1 VWNLT
6 LVLEHLLLIPEKQ
19 CHQTS
24 IPGGGKELPK
34 LYPTDRSVFKSNRT
48 ARMEVESVERALLPA
63 ALDLDFD
70 FALTL
75 E

>member
-1 VWNLT
+1 MPPNQHS
-6 LVLEHLLLIPEKQ
+6 LEVA
-19 CHQTS
+19 
-24 IPGGGKELPK
+24 KELSK

-63 ALDLDFD
+63 ALDLDLDFD